1 MEPDGP
7 RSRRC
12 CCCASVKLIVI
23 LSVLVASWVAML
35 LGYDIGVM
43 ISPRGCRVIKCPPP
57 CQSWEHPTSGTGPGS
72 RGPGPFSDLYMEAWP
87 IYGLY
92 MAGLAGSEVAGQLAY

>member
-1 MEPDGP
+1 
-7 RSRRC
+7 
-12 CCCASVKLIVI
+12 VI

-72 RGPGPFSDLYMEAWP
+72 RGPGPLV
-87 IYGLY
+87 IYIWRPGLY
-92 MAGLAGSEVAGQLAY
+92 MACISWPAWQGPR